1 MTTSNL
7 RSTLSAAPTAT
18 LLALTLLAAEALA
31 ETNGFDLGNALV
43 PIDEIHAGGP
53 VRDGIPSIDEPKF
66 VAAGDADFLRGSDDV
81 LGIVRNGVAR
91 AYPIRIMNWHEIV
104 NDDIGGERIAL
115 TYCPLCG
122 TGVAF
127 ASKSGGR
134 PLSFGVSGL
143 RYNSD
148 MLLYDRETESLWSQI
163 KKQAIAGPLA
173 GRKLDALPLI
183 HTTWSA
189 WLRDHP
195 GHGGVSGT
203 TRLMR
208 GRSPLSPPP

>member
-1 MTTSNL
+1 
-7 RSTLSAAPTAT
+7 
-18 LLALTLLAAEALA
+18 
-31 ETNGFDLGNALV
+31 
-43 PIDEIHAGGP
+43 
-53 VRDGIPSIDEPKF
+53 
-66 VAAGDADFLRGSDDV
+66 
-81 LGIVRNGVAR
+81 
-91 AYPIRIMNWHEIV
+91 
-104 NDDIGGERIAL
+104 
-115 TYCPLCG
+115 
-122 TGVAF
+122 
-127 ASKSGGR
+127 
-134 PLSFGVSGL
+134 
-143 RYNSD
+143 